1 MVVISEISCIASRSG
16 RDPGPRGENFSVSQK
31 ILSENRPAKPYN
43 CEMDELPPSPDTLTE
58 SYLRLLTQNDRWLAT
73 YVHSLVPRAADA
85 DDILQEV
92 KVTMWKHFA
101 KFEPGTN
108 FRAWARRIATNQ
120 ILNYRR
126 STQRNPSTELE
137 ASFIEAVAAEIDRR
151 ADGLDQRS
159 EALRHCLHKLPE
171 AHRKIIVWRY
181 YEDCG
186 VEEIAKKSQRSTE
199 AVYQL
204 LSRIRGLLNDCV
216 SRQLA
221 HQP

>member
-1 MVVISEISCIASRSG
+1 ME
-16 RDPGPRGENFSVSQK
+16 D
-31 ILSENRPAKPYN
+31 
-43 CEMDELPPSPDTLTE
+43 LPPNPDATTE
-58 SYLRLLTQNDRWLAT
+58 AYLRLLTQHDRWLAA

-92 KVTMWKHFA
+92 KITMWKHFG
-101 KFEPGTN
+101 KFEPGSN
-108 FRAWARRIATNQ
+108 FRAWARKIATNQ
-120 ILNYRR
+120 ILNFRR
-126 STQRNPSTELE
+126 AAQRHPGTELE

-151 ADGLDQRS
+151 AEGLDHRA
-159 EALRHCLHKLPE
+159 EALRHCLRKLPE

-186 VEEIAKKSQRSTE
+186 VEEIAAKSRRSVD

-216 SRQLA
+216 SRRLVA
-221 HQP
+221 QP

>member
-1 MVVISEISCIASRSG
+1 
-16 RDPGPRGENFSVSQK
+16 
-31 ILSENRPAKPYN
+31 
-43 CEMDELPPSPDTLTE
+43 MDELSPNSDALTE
-58 SYLRLLTQNDRWLAT
+58 AYLRLLTQHDRWLAT
-73 YVHSLVPRAADA
+73 YVYSLVPRAADA

-92 KVTMWKHFA
+92 KVTMWKHFGR
-101 KFEPGTN
+101 FEPGSN
-108 FRAWARRIATNQ
+108 FRAWARRVATNQ

-126 STQRNPSTELE
+126 SEKRHPSSELE
-137 ASFIEAVAAEIDRR
+137 QSFIEAVAAEIDRR
-151 ADGLDQRS
+151 AESFDQRA

-171 AHRKIIVWRY
+171 AHRKLIVWRY

-186 VEEIAKKSQRSTE
+186 IDEIAAKSQRSAD

-221 HQP
+221 AAQP